1 MILSDDNPEP
11 FRICLAQTTPPTCA
25 RLALSLMLGEVWRQA
40 LGIVNLMEIKGQ
52 YGLRME

>member
-1 MILSDDNPEP
+1 MGL
-11 FRICLAQTTPPTCA
+11 L
-25 RLALSLMLGEVWRQA
+25 LSLMLGEVWRQA